1 MDNTQIGIVREKLIN
16 GERMTPMKA
25 FNYGITRLAAI
36 IHVLRHD
43 EGLNIITNKCHTTN
57 RYGHTT
63 QYAEYVL
70 VGGGKNE

>member
-1 MDNTQIGIVREKLIN
+1 MDNTQISVIRTKLTN
-16 GERMTPMKA
+16 GERITSMEA
-25 FNYGITRLAAI
+25 FDLGITRLAAI

-43 EGLNIITNKCHTTN
+43 EGMNIITNKCHTQN

-70 VGGGKNE
+70 VGGGNS